1 MVVVMES
8 DTAVVMVVAA
18 ALSLAPAW
26 IILDC
31 DWAGR
36 CACDRRRMM
45 GVLSREEILEM
56 LKGSPPLLEDLP
68 DIYHQV
74 QPNGVDLTLRE
85 IAVLSSPGSLG
96 LDNADRVISGTSPL
110 VFDGLGRLDLPPG
123 CYLVTYNEVVNLP
136 RSVMALARPR
146 SSLLRC
152 GVSVHNAVWDA
163 GYSGR
168 SRSLMVVYNPQ
179 GFRIHRNTRI
189 VQIVF
194 FRLSREAA
202 DGYRGVFQR
211 ENT

>member
-1 MVVVMES
+1 
-8 DTAVVMVVAA
+8 
-18 ALSLAPAW
+18 
-26 IILDC
+26 
-31 DWAGR
+31 
-36 CACDRRRMM
+36 M

-56 LKGSPPLLEDLP
+56 LKASPPLLEDLP
-68 DIYHQV
+68 DAHHQV

-110 VFDGLGRLDLPPG
+110 VFDGLDRLDLPPG
-123 CYLVTYNEVVNLP
+123 GYLVTYNEVVNLP

-179 GFRIHRNTRI
+179 GFRIHRNTPI
-189 VQIVF
+189 VQMVF
-194 FRLSREAA
+194 FRLSRETA
-202 DGYRGVFQR
+202 DGYRGVFQG